1 MYALKRE
8 RSDSRSGNDRR
19 RTISLKRFLY
29 KGRERRK
36 AINDRRS
43 QEERR
48 DGWVRIDGW
57 SSAHLPDLKIAKYL
71 R

>member
-57 SSAHLPDLKIAKYL
+57 
-71 R
+71 